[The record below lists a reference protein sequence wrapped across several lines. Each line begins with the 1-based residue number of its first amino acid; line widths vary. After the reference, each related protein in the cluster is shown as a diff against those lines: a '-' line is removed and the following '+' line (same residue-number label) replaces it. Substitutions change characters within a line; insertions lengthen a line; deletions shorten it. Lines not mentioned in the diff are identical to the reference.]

1 MIKTVFDLIFKV
13 SSYSTHGVKNHGVN
27 LDRGLNANITMLP
40 LKTHSLNRGLDLNH
54 GLDIDT
60 SSLTQN
66 KFKTDSSQVVV
77 TPFKE
82 AINERYKGS
91 DFNYDINDTG
101 GINLLQ
107 RLLQRFFNWL
117 SDVFGI
123 NIDFVDYKTLEII
136 IYALLGVGALYL
148 LIRFLIENPMNRVF
162 KTEETS
168 IETFNYTEENITEVN
183 FDQLINQAINEGNF
197 RLATRFLYLKSL
209 KILSKNNIIEWHF
222 DKTNSDYLNEIKNT
236 ETQNLFKKV
245 SYVYDYVW
253 YGEFPVNQD
262 QFEYNKQY
270 FVQLQKA
277 KN

>member
-1 MIKTVFDLIFKV
+1 MIKTVFALVFF
-13 SSYSTHGVKNHGVN
+13 GALFLNQAVKTRV
-27 LDRGLNANITMLP
+27 
-40 LKTHSLNRGLDLNH
+40 LKH
-54 GLDIDT
+54 GLGVDVYPIKT
-60 SSLTQN
+60 TVLAQN
-66 KFKTDSSQVVV
+66 KFKTDSSQVAV

-107 RLLQRFFNWL
+107 TLIQRFFNWL
-117 SDVFGI
+117 SNVFGI
-123 NIDFVDYKTLEII
+123 NINFIDYKTLEII
-136 IYALLGVGALYL
+136 IYALLGIGALYL
-148 LIRFLIENPMNRVF
+148 LIRFLIENPMNRIF

-168 IETFNYTEENITEVN
+168 IETFNYTEENITEVD
-183 FDQLINQAINEGNF
+183 FDQLINQAINKGNF

-209 KILSKNNIIEWHF
+209 KILTKNNIIEWHF
-222 DKTNSDYLNEIKNT
+222 DKTNTDYLNEIKNT
-236 ETQNLFKKV
+236 ETKQLFKKV
-245 SYVYDYVW
+245 SHTYDYVW

-262 QFEYNKQY
+262 QFEHNKQY

>member
-1 MIKTVFDLIFKV
+1 MIKTVFDLIFKGR
-13 SSYSTHGVKNHGVN
+13 SYSTHVV
-27 LDRGLNANITMLP
+27 
-40 LKTHSLNRGLDLNH
+40 KTHLNRGVNTD
-54 GLDIDT
+54 LDIKLNTGLVD
-60 SSLTQN
+60 SLTQN
-66 KFKTDSSQVVV
+66 KIKTDSSQVEV

-136 IYALLGVGALYL
+136 IYALLGIGALYL
-148 LIRFLIENPMNRVF
+148 LIRFLVENPMNRVF

-236 ETQNLFKKV
+236 ETQQLFKKV

-253 YGEFPVNQD
+253 YGEFTVNHD